1 MPIATVSGTLA
12 VAVIYVLSTNVMA
25 GIVPNLDLLNSNAPF
40 GLTFMHMFNGAV
52 GDFVMASMVI
62 SCCGALLC
70 WQFTLSRVFK
80 SAAEAGYFPKVFAR
94 VNSKDAPVRGVL
106 ILLIIET
113 ILTLFTANEILR
125 EQFENLVNLAVVTN
139 VVPYILVTLSV
150 PVMMERSNVSKSHIN
165 RFRVIG
171 ILGVLYCVYAIYSC
185 GESAIVGGAFAL
197 LIGLGICAV
206 RKIIAVRRAQREL
219 QQSTD

>member
-1 MPIATVSGTLA
+1 M
-12 VAVIYVLSTNVMA
+12 
-25 GIVPNLDLLNSNAPF
+25 
-40 GLTFMHMFNGAV
+40 
-52 GDFVMASMVI
+52 
-62 SCCGALLC
+62 
-70 WQFTLSRVFK
+70 
-80 SAAEAGYFPKVFAR
+80 
-94 VNSKDAPVRGVL
+94 
-106 ILLIIET
+106 
-113 ILTLFTANEILR
+113 TLFTANEILR

-185 GESAIVGGAFAL
+185 GESAIVGGACAL

-219 QQSTD
+219 QQSID